1 MVGQVFQRSIDKEMP
16 SPLSKAR
23 SGRRRPSAWWTVCLI
38 ALVFC
43 LTTVTPG
50 ARAQEALR
58 AAAVVNDQVVSMLD
72 LVMRTRLAI
81 LGARIEDT
89 PQVRRRIA
97 RQVLVRLID
106 ENLQMQ
112 EAERLAIEVPDEQ
125 VNLAL
130 AQIAKQNGMN
140 SETFV
145 QTLKE
150 NAVLPFAIRNQIRA
164 ELAWRAVLELRI
176 RPSINIAEDEIDAAV
191 EQIDTQGDTFD
202 RRVAE
207 ITLAVPDAR
216 QEPQVMEDAQRLIEQ
231 INAGANFFGLAREF
245 SQSSTANLGGDLGWI
260 GLGEMEPVLVN
271 QLKELQPG
279 QISPP
284 IRTATGVTILY
295 LSEVRQRT
303 DDSIDR
309 EAIVQSLTQQRLE
322 LLAQRTLQELRRTA
336 NIDIRI

>member
-1 MVGQVFQRSIDKEMP
+1 MVY
-16 SPLSKAR
+16 
-23 SGRRRPSAWWTVCLI
+23 LI

-43 LTTVTPG
+43 LTTVTPD

-112 EAERLAIEVPDEQ
+112 EAARLAIEVPDEQ

-140 SETFV
+140 SEAFV
-145 QTLKE
+145 NTLKE

-176 RPSINIAEDEIDAAV
+176 RPSINIDEDEIDAAV

-216 QEPQVMEDAQRLIEQ
+216 QEPRGRELFRPG
-231 INAGANFFGLAREF
+231 AGVLAV
-245 SQSSTANLGGDLGWI
+245 LD
-260 GLGEMEPVLVN
+260 GEPRGRSRMDRARRDGAC
-271 QLKELQPG
+271 PG
-279 QISPP
+279 QPVEGTSARSNLAADPHRDRSNHP
-284 IRTATGVTILY
+284 IP
-295 LSEVRQRT
+295 E
-303 DDSIDR
+303 
-309 EAIVQSLTQQRLE
+309 
-322 LLAQRTLQELRRTA
+322 
-336 NIDIRI
+336 

>member
-1 MVGQVFQRSIDKEMP
+1 MADLF
-16 SPLSKAR
+16 
-23 SGRRRPSAWWTVCLI
+23 

-43 LTTVTPG
+43 FAMLIPG
-50 ARAQEALR
+50 SQAPAQEALR

-97 RQVLVRLID
+97 RQVLIRLID

-112 EAERLAIEVPDEQ
+112 EAERLAIEVPEEQ
-125 VNLAL
+125 IDLAL
-130 AQIAKQNGMN
+130 AQIAQQNGMKRDA
-140 SETFV
+140 FV
-145 QTLKE
+145 QTLRE
-150 NAVLPFAIRNQIRA
+150 NAVLPFAIRNQIKA

-176 RPSINIAEDEIDAAV
+176 RPSINIDEDEIDAAV
-191 EQIDTQGDTFD
+191 EQITAQGDAFD

-207 ITLAVPDAR
+207 IVLAVPDAR
-216 QEPQVMEDAQRLIEQ
+216 QESQVLEDAQRIIDEL
-231 INAGANFFGLAREF
+231 NAGANFFGLAREF
-245 SQSSTANLGGDLGWI
+245 SQSSSANLGGDLGWI
-260 GLGEMEPVLVN
+260 GLGELDPALANE
-271 QLKELQPG
+271 LKKLQAG

-284 IRTATGVTILY
+284 IRTATGFTILY
-295 LSEVRQRT
+295 LSEARQRSDET
-303 DDSIDR
+303 VDR
-309 EAIVQSLTQQRLE
+309 AAIAESLVQQRLE